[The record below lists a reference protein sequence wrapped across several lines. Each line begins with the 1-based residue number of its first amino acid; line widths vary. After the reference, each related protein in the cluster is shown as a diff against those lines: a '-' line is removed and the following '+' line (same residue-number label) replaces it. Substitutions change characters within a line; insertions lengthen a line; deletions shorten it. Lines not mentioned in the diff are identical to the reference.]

1 MIALWLAHNAF
12 GASCRFG
19 PQATAK
25 ERADQRWPCGAVDRV
40 SKRSKPLL
48 IITKN
53 AIAAASGP
61 DSADRAPVEAADRT
75 RDPDMVHIANAFD
88 DLLVQ

>member
-1 MIALWLAHNAF
+1 
-12 GASCRFG
+12 
-19 PQATAK
+19 
-25 ERADQRWPCGAVDRV
+25 
-40 SKRSKPLL
+40 L